1 MKAITPVKQQTSEAR
16 ERILQ
21 AAISLFAQHG
31 FAETSM
37 RKLVAKADINLSMVN
52 YYFGSKKGLLM
63 IILDSFFA
71 GYLAIAREELVTDD
85 AVYARL
91 ERFLTRSVRYFDAEH
106 DSLIIA
112 ISELPH
118 DDPEIVQQK
127 AGWAK
132 KMVEIINREICQPL
146 AAESDQHIQP
156 TSLSPMLTFLMA
168 SRFFITPVL
177 GKVDESSS
185 NAVSIEVYTETI
197 VRFVL
202 QGITGF
208 EKNNVTVK

>member
-1 MKAITPVKQQTSEAR
+1 MKIIRPEKQHASESK

-21 AAISLFAQHG
+21 AAISLFALHG
-31 FAETSM
+31 YAETSM
-37 RKLVAKADINLSMVN
+37 RELTAKADINLSMVN
-52 YYFGSKKGLLM
+52 YYFGSKKGLLK

-71 GYLAIAREELVTDD
+71 GYLTIAKEELVTDD
-85 AVYARL
+85 TIHERL
-91 ERFLTRSVRYFDAEH
+91 ERFITRAVHYFDAER

-112 ISELPH
+112 LSELPH
-118 DDPEIVQQK
+118 DDPEIVQHK

-132 KMVEIINREICQPL
+132 KMVEIINREICLPL
-146 AAESDQHIQP
+146 AAESNQHIHP

-168 SRFFITPVL
+168 SRFFITPVI
-177 GKVDESSS
+177 GNVDEISS
-185 NAVSIEVYTETI
+185 NPVSMEAYTETI

-208 EKNNVTVK
+208 ENV